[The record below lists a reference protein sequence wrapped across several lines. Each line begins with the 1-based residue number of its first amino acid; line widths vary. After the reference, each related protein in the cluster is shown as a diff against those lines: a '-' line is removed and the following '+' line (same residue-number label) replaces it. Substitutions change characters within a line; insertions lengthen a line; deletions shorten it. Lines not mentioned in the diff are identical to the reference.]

1 MKRIF
6 IYLMTTAL
14 FALYGTT
21 AWAQL
26 SSLENGKVYH
36 FTCGGTTSV
45 SLGASAVDDVAAV
58 ATDIS
63 DKAQQWLVTKNGNYY
78 TLRNL
83 ANGHYLSGAGTSTGW
98 SLSSGNSNETNL
110 FELATVGGSYN
121 AIRSKSHSSNGY
133 AWMHK
138 DAQNNIVGWE
148 NGAVNSQWTIAAVD
162 ISADEL
168 AANWKYIEEMQG
180 VAGNL
185 SSFQSAL
192 DNLFADKACT
202 TLKKQFANVAAIE
215 ADADYKTLPAA
226 LQAMVKKVYTDD
238 WTEDNVD
245 SSKDGWD
252 NDYAR
257 KFRVQMYEPYSVAG
271 AITSFLRI
279 NAHANNDNPTGIYPH
294 ERGMVYVMVEG
305 AIAEG
310 ASLRLVDAGVNN
322 RIGNP
327 LGAGV
332 ELKEGLN
339 AVPYYV
345 SGGHL
350 YVCYNVSTYDA
361 STGSFPYK
369 LSDFSPLKIHIEG
382 GAINGYYNA
391 CGDFRATSETEDLWG
406 GVDNDADWNYYEE
419 RANLGVLPLLG
430 HRQVLLFQLE
440 DTDGNKG
447 MRSLLTD
454 YLSVP
459 TVPYNRTKQWSDYG
473 MGLDPNTGKINIMME
488 AWDRIMYS
496 ELATLGLVS
505 RSQLDKMNS
514 FYPRWKS
521 DGTYAEIYNYGS
533 ATVNGVTTTYQEF
546 CEGRDYSEYFNHHGV
561 ALGTTSGYMYG
572 GWDHCGYH
580 INTFGSIVSSIAN
593 EAGPTWGPAH
603 EIGHQHQG
611 VINLNGQTEVT
622 NNFFSN
628 VAVWYMGMGTS
639 RYNGSEGNLEH
650 VLAAFN
656 TEGND
661 AYTNNIWA
669 LTHMYYRLWLYYH
682 LAGNNTQFWPRLF
695 ELCRQ
700 KPIENGTSIDGGASL
715 LRFYQHACD
724 AAGEDL
730 TEFFRAHG
738 YLEVM
743 DNRLVGDYTNATY
756 NVTQEQI
763 DVAVASV
770 KAKNYPVNYAVLLIN
785 DGTAETTLQHDG
797 ATKRALW
804 DGSASAELG
813 SVNDFIDGT
822 VSVGDYSAEVSS
834 DGNVTMSGEGGVGF
848 IILDSEG
855 NIVSFSNKKTF
866 KLSDEAAYLVA
877 TGNASVSVVASDNT
891 VYEAEVD
898 LTAVQGNLLQSLIS
912 KVEVLPMESEATYT
926 HIGFYS
932 APASAPLRAALAQAK
947 ETAESGIGIATA
959 YELLYNEYTA
969 LLAADPVNV
978 KVQFNPS
985 LTYTLKNYA
994 YPLRTMTVSGS
1005 TVYANTGVDLS
1016 SAAAQWQFVPTAT
1029 EGVYNVKNMDGDYCP
1044 TIYVST
1050 AMTVTS
1056 DQGSAGTYILE
1067 DLGAGLWAIS
1077 LTPSANNSSFH
1088 SASNDS
1094 YKVVGW
1100 NTGSDATR
1108 WYLTAVEADADAK
1121 AEAELLALV
1130 EKTGSLVNSL
1140 ATFESEAVEDALPLQ
1155 TAEGA
1160 PCYIWSNAPQSDS
1173 PVANLLD
1180 NSSSTFFHSNWQ
1192 SSTAPV
1198 DGLDHHLT
1206 VELGTDN
1213 SLSTFKFYYQARTG
1227 AGLGDYPK
1235 TIKVQGSNNGTDY
1248 VDIVTVEPRDA
1259 NGGVIQN
1266 GAEWTSDVIECGIR
1280 YSYLRFMVTAT
1291 TTNKKT
1297 DGHIY
1302 FHMAE
1307 FKIYPAS
1314 TSAVLR
1320 NEYAEYEGVITTEN
1334 VAAAWEETLL
1344 AKALLAD
1351 GSTTNGEI
1359 TECTASLQ
1367 AKYDALYAEYMQVV
1381 DSEREKLQ
1389 ALVVATDELIDKVG
1403 EATVVAGGDVNL
1415 LGKLYAERPYEAGG
1429 TADSDYSSAE
1439 NGYNL
1444 LDGNTGTH
1452 FHSDYNTATMIVPP
1466 FIRVDL
1472 GEGESVSRFS
1482 FNYTTRSN
1490 GNNCPRRIDV
1500 YGSNEADEAYQ
1511 LIKSFTSSDIAN
1523 PLPTD
1528 FASWDSGEVEATA
1541 AYRYFKFVV
1550 TESESSNNGGL
1561 FFVMSEFGFRK
1572 LASVSATVNE
1582 AYKESVSNE
1591 LLIETR
1597 RTVDASMVLC
1607 GYAADGLATVVQLK
1621 AQQIQQ
1627 QAAYDALN
1635 AAVNASVLPDPA
1647 KYYALRCNYQ
1657 NRYVYVNETNMMQWN
1672 GEYDSSSSRAVWQF
1686 ENVDEAQGIFRMK
1699 SLHTDGYL
1707 GTLSNNAQAALGA
1720 DAAEVIISPSESF
1733 DGAVVF
1739 SVGDNALGLYAHGSN
1754 NRVIGYTNTAEANH
1768 YYLEEVSPEDI
1779 HFDVTMVATYSSVML
1794 NYNAVVPAGVTAY
1807 IATGIDGG
1815 HVTLETVAEEG
1826 GVLPAN
1832 TPVILYRQDEETLK
1846 RFVYTDE
1853 QAVSDTSASLL
1864 EGRLCVDYIEC
1875 LDGYKYYKLLLVD
1888 GEAKMYHMYEE
1899 FDKDGT
1905 FGPNDIYKLT
1915 NDGGY
1920 IKCSANKIYMV
1931 LPVSEAGMSAF
1942 DVRID
1947 GATGV
1952 VEVEDVTDG
1961 KAIYDL
1967 QGRKVGEI
1975 VTPGFYIIGGRKVF
1989 VE

>member
-1 MKRIF
+1 MKRTF
-6 IYLMTTAL
+6 TYLLAMAL
-14 FALYGTT
+14 LALYSTA

-58 ATDIS
+58 STDVS
-63 DKAQQWLVTKNGNYY
+63 DKAQQWLVTKSGNYY

-83 ANGHYLSGAGTSTGW
+83 ANGYYLSGSGTSSGW
-98 SLSSGNSNETNL
+98 SLTAGNGSDTNL
-110 FELATVGGSYN
+110 FELVTVGGSYN
-121 AIRSKSHSSNGY
+121 SIRSLAHSSNGY

-138 DAQNNIVGWE
+138 DGQNNIVGWE
-148 NGAVNSQWTIAAVD
+148 NGAANSQWTMVAVD
-162 ISADEL
+162 VSADEL
-168 AANWKYIEEMQG
+168 AANWECIKEMQG
-180 VAGNL
+180 AAGYL
-185 SSFQSAL
+185 SSYQSAL
-192 DNLFADKACT
+192 DNLFTDKACT
-202 TLKKQFANVAAIE
+202 VLEKSFGSDADIE
-215 ADADYKTLPAA
+215 ADADYKVLPVA
-226 LQAMVKKVYTDD
+226 LQDMVKKVYAGD
-238 WTEDNVD
+238 WSEDNAD
-245 SSKDGWD
+245 GSKDGW
-252 NDYAR
+252 NSDYAR

-271 AITSFLRI
+271 AVTSFLRI

-305 AIAEG
+305 TIAEG

-339 AVPYYV
+339 AVPYYAL
-345 SGGHL
+345 GGHL
-350 YVCYNVSTYDA
+350 YVCYNVSTYDS

-391 CGDFRATSETEDLWG
+391 CGDFRATSEDEDLWG

-447 MRSLLTD
+447 MRTLLTD
-454 YLSVP
+454 DLSVP
-459 TVPYNRTKQWSDYG
+459 SVPYSRTKQWSDHG

-514 FYPRWKS
+514 LYPRWKN

-533 ATVNGVTTTYQEF
+533 ATVNGTTATYQEF

-561 ALGTTSGYMYG
+561 ALGTTTGYMYG
-572 GWDHCGYH
+572 SWDHCGYH
-580 INTFGSIVSSIAN
+580 INTFDGIVSSIAN

-650 VLAAFN
+650 VLEAFN
-656 TEGND
+656 TEGSD

-695 ELCRQ
+695 ELCRH
-700 KPIENGTSIDGGASL
+700 KPIENGTSIDGSTSL

-797 ATKRALW
+797 TMKRALW
-804 DGSASAELG
+804 DGSASADLG
-813 SVNDFIDGT
+813 SVNDFVDGA
-822 VSVGDYSAEVSS
+822 VSVGDYTAEVSP

-855 NIVSFSNKKTF
+855 RIVSFSNKKTF
-866 KLSDEAAYLVA
+866 ALSDEAAYLVA
-877 TGNASVSVVASDNT
+877 TGNASVSVVASDNK

-898 LTAVQGNLLQSLIS
+898 LTAVQGELLQSLIS
-912 KVEVLPMESEATYT
+912 KVEALPMESEATFT
-926 HIGFYS
+926 HVGFYT
-932 APASAPLRAALAQAK
+932 APATEALRTALAQAK
-947 ETAESGIGIATA
+947 ETADSGTGVAAA
-959 YELLYNEYTA
+959 YELLFNEYTA
-969 LLAADPVNV
+969 LLAADAENV

-985 LTYTLKNYA
+985 LTYTLNNYA
-994 YPLRTMTVSGS
+994 YPMRTMTVSGS
-1005 TVYANTGVDLS
+1005 TVYANTGVDLTS
-1016 SAAAQWQFVPTAT
+1016 PAAQWQFVPTAT
-1029 EGVYNVKNMDGDYCP
+1029 DGVYNVKNMSGYYCP
-1044 TIYVST
+1044 TIYAST

-1056 DQGSAGTYILE
+1056 DQGSAGTYLLE
-1067 DLGAGLWAIS
+1067 DLGNGLWAIS
-1077 LTPSANNSSFH
+1077 LTPAATNSSFH

-1100 NTGSDATR
+1100 GTGSDATR

-1121 AEAELLALV
+1121 AGAELLALV
-1130 EKTGSLVNSL
+1130 EKTESLVNSL
-1140 ATFESEAVEDALPLQ
+1140 ATFESEAAEEALALQ
-1155 TAEGA
+1155 TAEGD
-1160 PCYIWSNAPQSDS
+1160 CCIWSNAPQNGSS
-1173 PVANLLD
+1173 VANLLD
-1180 NSSSTFFHSNWQ
+1180 NSATTFFHSNWQ
-1192 SSTAPV
+1192 SSTAPA

-1206 VELGTDN
+1206 VELGDAN
-1213 SLSTFKFYYQARTG
+1213 SLSSFRFYYQARTG
-1227 AGLGDYPK
+1227 AGLGDYPT

-1248 VDIVTVEPRDA
+1248 ADIATVVPRDA
-1259 NGGVIQN
+1259 NGDVIQN
-1266 GAEWTSDVIECGIR
+1266 GAEWTSDVIDCGVR
-1280 YSYLRFMVTAT
+1280 YSCLRFMVTAT
-1291 TTNKKT
+1291 TTNRNA

-1307 FKIYPAS
+1307 FKIYPAL
-1314 TSAVLR
+1314 TSVVLR
-1320 NEYAEYEGVITTEN
+1320 NEYAEYEGIITTEN
-1334 VAAAWEETLL
+1334 VAAAWEGSLL
-1344 AKALLAD
+1344 GKALLAD
-1351 GSTTNGEI
+1351 ASRTNEEI
-1359 TECTASLQ
+1359 IECTASLQ
-1367 AKYDALYAEYMQVV
+1367 AEYDALYAQYMQVLNAE
-1381 DSEREKLQ
+1381 SEKLE
-1389 ALVVATDELIDKVG
+1389 ALASATGELIEKTG
-1403 EATVVAGGDVNL
+1403 EATAVAGSDVNL
-1415 LGKLYAERPYEAGG
+1415 LGKLYAVRPYEAGG
-1429 TADSDYSSAE
+1429 TDDSDYSSAE

-1452 FHSDYNTATMIVPP
+1452 FHSDYNVSTMVVPP
-1466 FIRVDL
+1466 YIRVDL
-1472 GEGESVSRFS
+1472 GEGESASRFC

-1490 GNNCPRRIDV
+1490 GNNCPLCIEV

-1511 LIKSFTSSDIAN
+1511 LIRSFTSSDTAN
-1523 PLPTD
+1523 PLPTA
-1528 FASWDSGEVEATA
+1528 FASWNSGKVEADA

-1550 TESESSNNGGL
+1550 KESESSNTGGL
-1561 FFVMSEFGFRK
+1561 FFVMSEFGFKK
-1572 LASVSATVNE
+1572 LAFASATVYD
-1582 AYKESVSNE
+1582 AYKETVSEE

-1597 RTVDASMVLC
+1597 RIVDASEVLC
-1607 GYAADGLATVVQLK
+1607 GYAADGLATVEQLK
-1621 AQQIQQ
+1621 VQQEQL
-1627 QAAYDALN
+1627 QAAYDALLG
-1635 AAVNASVLPDPA
+1635 AINASVQPDTE
-1647 KYYALRCNYQ
+1647 KFYALRCNYG
-1657 NRYVYVNETNMMQWN
+1657 NRYIYVNETNMMQWN
-1672 GEYDSSSSRAVWQF
+1672 GEYDCSSSRAVWQF
-1686 ENVDEAQGIFRMK
+1686 ESVDGAQGCLRMK
-1699 SLHTDGYL
+1699 SLHTGGYL
-1707 GTLSNNAQAALGA
+1707 GDVSDNAQAALGA
-1720 DAAEVIISPSESF
+1720 DAAEVIISPSDNV

-1739 SVGDNALGLYAHGSN
+1739 AVGGNGLGLHAHGSN

-1768 YYLEEVSPEDI
+1768 YYLEEITSEDV
-1779 HFDVTMVATYSSVML
+1779 HFDVTMAASYSSVML
-1794 NYNAVVPAGVTAY
+1794 AYNTIVPEGVTAY

-1815 HVTLETVAEEG
+1815 RITLEPIAEAG
-1826 GVLPAN
+1826 NVLPAN
-1832 TPVILYRQDEETLK
+1832 TPVILYRSDEESVK

-1853 QAVSDTSASLL
+1853 QAIVDTSASLL
-1864 EGRLCVDYIEC
+1864 EGRLYVDYIEC
-1875 LDGYKYYKLLLVD
+1875 LDGYKYYKLLLKD
-1888 GEAKMYHMYEE
+1888 GEAKMFHMYEE
-1899 FDKDGT
+1899 FDKEGT
-1905 FGPNDIYKLT
+1905 FGPDDVYRHT
-1915 NDGGY
+1915 DDGGY

-1931 LPVSEAGMSAF
+1931 LPLSEAGMSAF
-1942 DVRID
+1942 DVRVD
-1947 GATGV
+1947 GSTGI
-1952 VEVEDVTDG
+1952 VEVVDADDKV
-1961 KAIYDL
+1961 IYDL
-1967 QGRKVGEI
+1967 QGRKVNDVE
-1975 VTPGFYIIGGRKVF
+1975 TPGFYIMGGKKVF